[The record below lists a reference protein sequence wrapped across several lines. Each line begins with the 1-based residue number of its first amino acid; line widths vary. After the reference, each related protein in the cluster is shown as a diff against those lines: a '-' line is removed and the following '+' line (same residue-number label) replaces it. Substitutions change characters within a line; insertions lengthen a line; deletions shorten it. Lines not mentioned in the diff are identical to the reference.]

1 MRLKKN
7 LMMCVDPEHLCA
19 AWGKAV
25 GGVRGGEENGRPWD
39 FNN

>member
-25 GGVRGGEENGRPWD
+25 GGGEENGRPWD